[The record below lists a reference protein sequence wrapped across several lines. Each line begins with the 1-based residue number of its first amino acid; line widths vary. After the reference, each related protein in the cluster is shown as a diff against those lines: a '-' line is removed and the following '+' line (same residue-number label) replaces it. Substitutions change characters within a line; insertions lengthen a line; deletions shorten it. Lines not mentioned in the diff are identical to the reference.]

1 MVWLSFCIESCNNYE
16 NLTQV
21 LDCSQ
26 SPIYV
31 DVLISQSACEYV
43 TLVSFQS
50 LLF

>member
-21 LDCSQ
+21 LD
-26 SPIYV
+26 YV
-31 DVLISQSACEYV
+31 DVLISQSACAYV
-43 TLVSFQS
+43 TLVSCQS